1 MAALRL
7 AEPEALPVAMG
18 PGAPEGRGRVVA
30 FVGAHGG
37 AGTTTA
43 ALAVACDADRGVCL
57 VDADLAGGATA
68 PRLDLAGPPGDA
80 GLAGAGDPAAA
91 WAALARRAPF
101 GTLVVVCPRPDL
113 AWLIR
118 DGALRALVA
127 DARRSAALVV
137 VDAGR
142 PLGPA
147 CEAVA
152 EADLVVVVAHA
163 HRPDEA
169 ESARRRVERLGVEGP
184 RIVDCPTAPTLLERF
199 AGRLRGSGPAIDL
212 DDPAE
217 LLLLVEGRLASLPP
231 RGGA

>member
-1 MAALRL
+1 
-7 AEPEALPVAMG
+7 VA
-18 PGAPEGRGRVVA
+18 
-30 FVGAHGG
+30 
-37 AGTTTA
+37 
-43 ALAVACDADRGVCL
+43 
-57 VDADLAGGATA
+57 
-68 PRLDLAGPPGDA
+68 
-80 GLAGAGDPAAA
+80 
-91 WAALARRAPF
+91 
-101 GTLVVVCPRPDL
+101 CPRPDL

-127 DARRSAALVV
+127 AARRSAALVV

-169 ESARRRVERLGVEGP
+169 EAARRRVERLGVEAP
-184 RIVDCPTAPTLLERF
+184 RIMDCPTAPGMLERL
-199 AGRLRGSGPAIDL
+199 AGRLRGTGLAIDL
-212 DDPAE
+212 ADPEE